1 MRMQAT
7 CSPSRRE
14 GQKREAG
21 RAGRHWGCVCVCV
34 CVCARAS
41 PRARGCG
48 GCLHL
53 ESQPITALNQEGQ
66 ALPGLVEVQPVRC
79 LCLVG
84 RAASLVRSRRG
95 WVLGEHSPWKP
106 GWGGGGRHP
115 PTSSPPRCGASVW
128 GGAAVAGPPTWAAGG
143 SPLPVETR
151 AERGAHV
158 GGGTVAPPSLVWAAG
173 PLNASP

>member
-1 MRMQAT
+1 M
-7 CSPSRRE
+7 
-14 GQKREAG
+14 
-21 RAGRHWGCVCVCV
+21 CVCVCV
-34 CVCARAS
+34 RARAS
-41 PRARGCG
+41 LRARGCG

-115 PTSSPPRCGASVW
+115 PHKQPSQMWSQCVGWGCSGWTPNLGSRRQSPPCRDTCR
-128 GGAAVAGPPTWAAGG
+128 AGRP
-143 SPLPVETR
+143 
-151 AERGAHV
+151 RGRGH
-158 GGGTVAPPSLVWAAG
+158 GGTPEPGLGSR
-173 PLNASP
+173 SPQCFTMNPCELMVLPMQQATY